1 VSARNRFLMLLFV
14 LFLIS
19 LGYYF
24 LSTDRTKELVLTGTV
39 DANQVIVSSKIMG
52 RIEKLTVEEGQAVK
66 EGDLIATIDSED
78 LQAQREAA
86 QATLASMRNQVG
98 QTSASA
104 LSTVG
109 ETANQVTNAQATLE
123 AARSALNEAEAN
135 RKLQELDTHRVVTL
149 NEQGVASKQ
158 DRDHA
163 EQTLAALQAREKNA
177 RDQVQA
183 AEAALKVA
191 QAHLNQARAAEENV
205 AATRGQM
212 QSAAANLQQADVRLG
227 YAKVVAPIAGVVSLL
242 AAREGEVVNPST
254 PIITIVDLT
263 QTWVYAGIPETDAT
277 AIKLGDVLDVR
288 MPSGQRVKGKVIAK
302 IAEGDFATQR
312 DVSRTKRDIK
322 TVRLKLLIDNP
333 QMEFVPGMTAEV
345 LIPRSVLVKR

>member
-1 VSARNRFLMLLFV
+1 MSARNRFLILLSI

-19 LGYYF
+19 IGYYF
-24 LSTDRTKELVLTGTV
+24 FSTDRTKDLVLTGTV

-52 RIEKLTVEEGQAVK
+52 RIEKLTVEEGQSVK
-66 EGDLIATIDSED
+66 AGDLIATIDSAD
-78 LQAQREAA
+78 LAAQRQAA
-86 QATLASMRNQVG
+86 EATLASMRYQVG
-98 QTSASA
+98 QTSATA
-104 LSTVG
+104 QSTVG
-109 ETANQVTNAQATLE
+109 ETANQVTNAQASLE

-135 RKLQELDTHRVVTL
+135 RKLQEMDTKRTVSL
-149 NEQGVASKQ
+149 NEQGVVSKQ
-158 DRDHA
+158 DRDRA

-191 QAHLNQARAAEENV
+191 QARLNQARAAQESV

-212 QSAAANLQQADVRLG
+212 QSAAANLEQADVRLG
-227 YAKVVAPIAGVVSLL
+227 YAKVLSPINGVVSLR
-242 AAREGEVVNPST
+242 AAREGEVVNPGT

-263 QTWVYAGIPETDAT
+263 QTWVYAAIPETDEA
-277 AIKLGDVLDVR
+277 AVKLGDVLDVR

-312 DVSRTKRDIK
+312 DVSRTKRDIR

-345 LIPRSVLVKR
+345 LVPRSALVKK